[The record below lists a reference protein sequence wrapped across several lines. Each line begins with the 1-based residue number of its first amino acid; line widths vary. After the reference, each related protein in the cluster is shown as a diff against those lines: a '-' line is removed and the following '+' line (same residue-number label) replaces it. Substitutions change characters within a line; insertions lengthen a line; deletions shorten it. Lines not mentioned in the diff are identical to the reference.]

1 MVQENL
7 KPYTLNLIP
16 FLIMKLFSSVHD
28 VPSIKQFVNDA
39 LALKANPYAHQ
50 NLGKNKT
57 LGLVFMNPSLRTR
70 LSTQKAA
77 LNLGMNVMVMNL
89 DKEGWAL
96 ETQDGVVMNGTTV
109 EHIREAAA
117 VMGEYCDIL
126 GLRSFPKLQNREEDY
141 SEDFFNKFVKY
152 CAVPVVSLESATR
165 HPLQSFA
172 DLVTIHETWNPL
184 RVGANDKPKVVLAW
198 APHIKPLPQAVPNSF
213 AEWMCR
219 AQAEGMLDFTIA
231 QPAGFELEESFTT
244 GAKISHNLDE
254 AIANADY
261 IYVKNW
267 SSYKDYGKLLDF
279 PEGWM
284 MNNDKLKLTNNA
296 KVMHCLPVR
305 RDLELSSEILDGPNS
320 LVIHEAGNR
329 LWAAQ
334 AVIKAMLEKL

>member
-1 MVQENL
+1 MLSALNFPL
-7 KPYTLNLIP
+7 K
-16 FLIMKLFSSVHD
+16 MKLFSSVND
-28 VPSIKQFVNDA
+28 VTDIKQLVASA
-39 LALKANPYAHQ
+39 LALKANPYAYTD
-50 NLGKNKT
+50 LGKNKT

-77 LNLGMNVMVMNL
+77 LNLGMNVMVMNM

-96 ETQDGVVMNGTTV
+96 ETQDGVIMNGTTV

-141 SEDFFNKFVKY
+141 NEEFFNKFVKF
-152 CAVPVVSLESATR
+152 CGVPVVSLESATR
-165 HPLQSFA
+165 HPLQSLA
-172 DLVTIHETWNPL
+172 DLVTIHETWEPY
-184 RVGANDKPKVVLAW
+184 RIDAKTKPKVVLAW

-213 AEWMCR
+213 AEWMSR

-231 QPAGFELEESFTT
+231 QPEGFELNENFTT
-244 GAKISHNLDE
+244 GAKISHHLDE
-254 AIANADY
+254 AIADADY
-261 IYVKNW
+261 VYVKNW
-267 SSYKDYGKLLDF
+267 SSYKEYGKLLDF

-284 MNNDKLKLTNNA
+284 MDNEKLKLTSNA

-305 RDLELSSEILDGPNS
+305 RDLELASEILDGPNS

-329 LWAAQ
+329 LWSAQ
-334 AVIKAMLEKL
+334 AVLKAMLENL

>member
-1 MVQENL
+1 
-7 KPYTLNLIP
+7 
-16 FLIMKLFSSVHD
+16 MKLFSSVND
-28 VPSIKQFVNDA
+28 VQDIKQLVSSA
-39 LALKANPYAHQ
+39 LALKASPYAHSD
-50 NLGKNKT
+50 LGKNKT

-77 LNLGMNVMVMNL
+77 LNLGMNVMVMNM

-96 ETQDGVVMNGTTV
+96 ETQDGVIMNGTTV

-141 SEDFFNKFVKY
+141 NEEFFNKFVKF
-152 CAVPVVSLESATR
+152 CGVPVVSLESATR
-165 HPLQSFA
+165 HPLQSLA
-172 DLVTIHETWNPL
+172 DLVTITETNPL
-184 RVGANDKPKVVLAW
+184 SAEEKTKGKVPKVVLAW

-213 AEWMCR
+213 AEWMSR

-231 QPAGFELEESFTT
+231 QPAGFELEESFTP

-261 IYVKNW
+261 VYVKNW
-267 SSYKDYGKLLDF
+267 SSYKEYGKLLDF

-284 MNNDKLKLTNNA
+284 MNNEKLKLTNNA

-305 RDLELSSEILDGPNS
+305 RDLELASEILDGPNS

-329 LWAAQ
+329 LWSAQ
-334 AVIKAMLEKL
+334 AVLKAMLEELK